1 MRTYGRLPLSIV
13 VDSSGNPVLD
23 SNGNPIY
30 GTGTGNGSL
39 AWVEV
44 TTDSSGQNDL
54 VMLTTLC
61 QVMKLS
67 KNESP
72 FYAQYGIS
80 AKQAFIQ
87 QVAPDYDMSVIQQQ
101 FAPFFASL
109 VITKQSG
116 SLDPTYDVN
125 VITHQGVTLTAQVP
139 V

>member
-13 VDSSGNPVLD
+13 IDSNGNPVLD

-30 GTGTGNGSL
+30 GTGTG

-61 QVMKLS
+61 QVLKLN

-80 AKQAFIQ
+80 AKQSFIQ

-109 VITKQSG
+109 VITKS
-116 SLDPTYDVN
+116 SSFTPTYSVN
-125 VITHQGVTLTAQVP
+125 VITHQGVTLSAQVP